1 MYLQLHPRAVC
12 YRKGKEGLSPE
23 SKTGSL
29 ATFSLRVSGM
39 AICLTHASRVFLLTI
54 ALSLD
59 TSLVDDL
66 VKHVHTRGFF
76 LGVGVKEAKPGK
88 PYS

>member
-29 ATFSLRVSGM
+29 ATFSLRVS
-39 AICLTHASRVFLLTI
+39 
-54 ALSLD
+54 SLA
-59 TSLVDDL
+59 TSLVL
-66 VKHVHTRGFF
+66 ALK
-76 LGVGVKEAKPGK
+76 KEACTYKRVLPG
-88 PYS
+88 

>member
-1 MYLQLHPRAVC
+1 
-12 YRKGKEGLSPE
+12 
-23 SKTGSL
+23 
-29 ATFSLRVSGM
+29 M

-54 ALSLD
+54 ALFLD

-66 VKHVHTRGFF
+66 VKHVHTIGFF

-88 PYS
+88 PSS